1 MTDLENI
8 KQRMD
13 KDGVIFLT
21 SFFNLFLIR
30 IVAILSPAFIA
41 WMIYKEWKGFNGLV
55 IFLSVMLLISIVIS
69 LYFLLTTGSV
79 LLRGQTLTIKQFFSP
94 TRKVNLDQ
102 IESISEKF
110 IRRALTS
117 SGTRITRINYV
128 RKNGKRSYILIL
140 EGKSMFS
147 VPQPSV
153 HEILSLA
160 GWKY

>member
-13 KDGVIFLT
+13 KGAVIFLT

-41 WMIYKEWKGFNGLV
+41 WMISHEWNGFNGLV
-55 IFLSVMLLISIVIS
+55 IFLIVMLLISIVVS

-102 IESISEKF
+102 IESVSEKF

-140 EGKSMFS
+140 EGSSMFS
-147 VPQPSV
+147 IPQPSV
-153 HEILSLA
+153 RAILSLA
-160 GWKY
+160 GLKS